1 MGAGWGH
8 TWAVATVSGWAVGR
22 EVKRAELMGLAPV
35 TQRVPGR
42 ARVWAAG
49 KVLDSVEWRVAETAA
64 Q

>member
-1 MGAGWGH
+1 M
-8 TWAVATVSGWAVGR
+8 ATVSGWAVGW